1 MSTEAME
8 YFGIVKEF
16 RQAGYYETEQ
26 QKRLFKDIKNALGS
40 GRLIV
45 LSGIVG
51 SGKTATL
58 RHLFEMLEQEGKV
71 IVSKSWSVDKKRT
84 NLTTLISALFYDL
97 SKDKKITIPSQPEI
111 RERELSLLLRKA
123 KKPVAL
129 FVDEAHDLF
138 YSTLTGL
145 KRLIELAEDS
155 GSLLSLVLAGHPK
168 LKNNLRRPIME
179 EIGSRATIFTLDGIS
194 NHQKEYIQW
203 LLTQCV
209 ASGTDINNIL
219 SPEAL
224 DILSSRLKTPLQI
237 QQHMQVAIED
247 AYKLGDKSVTGALI
261 EDILSKHIDDLEPRL
276 KRHGYDIRDL
286 AEQFNA
292 KPAEIKSMFRG
303 QLDPARTKELHDQM
317 LSAGLPLLN
326 VS

>member
-1 MSTEAME
+1 MLTEAME
-8 YFGIVKEF
+8 YFGIIKDF
-16 RQAGYYETEQ
+16 RQAGYYETEPHQ
-26 QKRLFKDIKNALGS
+26 RLFKDIKNSVINGK
-40 GRLIV
+40 LIV
-45 LSGIVG
+45 ISGIVG

-58 RHLFEMLEQEGKV
+58 RHLFEMLESDGKV

-84 NLTTLISALFYDL
+84 NLSTLISALFYDL
-97 SKDKKITIPSQPEI
+97 SKEKKITIPSQTEI
-111 RERELSLLLRKA
+111 RERELCSLLRKV

-129 FVDEAHDLF
+129 FVDEAHDLL

-168 LKNNLRRPIME
+168 LKNNLRRPTME

-219 SPEAL
+219 SASAL

-237 QQHMQVAIED
+237 QQHLSVAIED
-247 AYKLGDKSVTGALI
+247 AYKLGDKTITPALI
-261 EDILSKHIDDLEPRL
+261 EDILSKHIDDLEPNL
-276 KRHGYDIRDL
+276 KRHGYSVLDL